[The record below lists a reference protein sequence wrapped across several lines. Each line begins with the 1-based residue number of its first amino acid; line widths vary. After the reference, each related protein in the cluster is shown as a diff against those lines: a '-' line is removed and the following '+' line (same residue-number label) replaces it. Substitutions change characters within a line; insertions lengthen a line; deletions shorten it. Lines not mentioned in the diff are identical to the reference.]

1 MFSLHRATISPIL
14 GAAPSTSLGAD
25 ETGSKRLLG
34 QFGLPTLLEIVALFG
49 FVLLWLSCELE
60 FSVADGV
67 VGLAGVLSSMI
78 TH

>member
-14 GAAPSTSLGAD
+14 GAAPSTSLGVD
-25 ETGSKRLLG
+25 KTGPKRLLG
-34 QFGLPTLLEIVALFG
+34 QFGLPTLLEFVALFG
-49 FVLLWLSCELE
+49 FVLLWLFCELE

-67 VGLAGVLSSMI
+67 VSLADVLSSMI